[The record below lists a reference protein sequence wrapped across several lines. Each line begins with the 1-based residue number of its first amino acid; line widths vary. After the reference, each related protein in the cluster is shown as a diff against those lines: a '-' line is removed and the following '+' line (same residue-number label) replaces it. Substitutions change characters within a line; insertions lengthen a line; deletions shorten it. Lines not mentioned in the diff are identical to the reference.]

1 MSSNTGYNKLGVIGG
16 MGPKATQLFM
26 GMVIDRTN
34 ADKDQEHIPMV
45 VLNDTTIPDRT
56 SAILNKDESKVLN
69 KLVEDAK
76 LLETTGCKVIA
87 VPCNTS
93 HYFIDNVQS
102 EVCIPIINMIK
113 ETVKYIY
120 NRKKSIKK
128 VAILATDGTISVG
141 VYQKELELL
150 DIESYIPSKDKQAM
164 VMDIIYNQVKKGKIG
179 NYDMFLEIE
188 RELKEA
194 GCDGAI
200 LACTELSCFKEQHDL
215 SDFYIDALDILVSK
229 SIEMCSK
236 N

>member
-1 MSSNTGYNKLGVIGG
+1 MSSNTIYNKLGVIGG

-26 GMVIDRTN
+26 GMVIDKTN
-34 ADKDQEHIPMV
+34 ADKDQDHIPMV
-45 VLNDTTIPDRT
+45 ILNDTTIPDRT
-56 SAILNKDESKVLN
+56 SAILKKDESTVLD

-76 LLETTGCKVIA
+76 ILEATGCSVIA

-93 HYFIDNVQS
+93 HYFIDKVQS
-102 EVCIPIINMIK
+102 EVSIPIINMIK

-120 NRKKSIKK
+120 NQKKDIKK
-128 VAILATDGTISVG
+128 IAVLATDGTISVR

-150 DIESYIPSKDKQAM
+150 DIESHIPSKDKQAM
-164 VMDIIYNQVKKGKIG
+164 VMDIIYNQVKKGQIG

-200 LACTELSCFKEQHDL
+200 LACTELSCFREQHCL
-215 SDFYIDALDILVSK
+215 SDFYIDAMDILVDK

>member
-1 MSSNTGYNKLGVIGG
+1 MSSNTIYNKLGVIGG

-26 GMVIDRTN
+26 GMVIDKTN
-34 ADKDQEHIPMV
+34 ADKDQDHIPMV
-45 VLNDTTIPDRT
+45 ILNDTTIPDRT
-56 SAILNKDESKVLN
+56 SAILKKDESTVLD

-76 LLETTGCKVIA
+76 ILEATGCSVIA

-93 HYFIDNVQS
+93 HYFIDKVQS
-102 EVCIPIINMIK
+102 EVSIPIINMIK

-120 NRKKSIKK
+120 NQKKDIKK
-128 VAILATDGTISVG
+128 IAVLATDGTISVR

-164 VMDIIYNQVKKGKIG
+164 VMDIIYNQVKKGQIG

-200 LACTELSCFKEQHDL
+200 LACTELSCFREQHCL
-215 SDFYIDALDILVSK
+215 SRCNGYFSR
-229 SIEMCSK
+229 
-236 N
+236 

>member
-141 VYQKELELL
+141 VY
-150 DIESYIPSKDKQAM
+150 SKDKQAM

-215 SDFYIDALDILVSK
+215 SDFYIDAMDILVSK